1 MAIFSGLNNNT
12 MNVYNFFPTTKLKC
26 KFVGNLWLTESKT
39 RNNVNSTLSFT
50 RSEMQKIMFKLGKKT
65 D

>member
-1 MAIFSGLNNNT
+1 MFIT
-12 MNVYNFFPTTKLKC
+12 FFPTTKLKC
-26 KFVGNLWLTESKT
+26 KFVGNLWLIESKT